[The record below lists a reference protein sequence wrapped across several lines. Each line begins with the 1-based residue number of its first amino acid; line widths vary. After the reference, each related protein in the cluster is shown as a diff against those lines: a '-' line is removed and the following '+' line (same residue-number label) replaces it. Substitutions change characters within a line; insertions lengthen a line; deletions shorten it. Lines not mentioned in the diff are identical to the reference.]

1 MPRYITEKG
10 IEGRYRSRLELY
22 EGSTWIDRAS
32 IKFDSNEEVEDY
44 AWLGTPPGLSEVK
57 GEYHVEKLREFFY
70 QIRNREYRAGLGI
83 PRKLIE
89 RDKTG
94 QVDLLVD
101 EFVARCGAHWME
113 LLSALLLAGTGS
125 ALGNCYD
132 GHVFFDTNHNEGK
145 SGDQKNLLTATEVAA
160 LNVAVAAAP
169 TPVEGAK
176 AILGVI
182 GYMMAYLDD
191 QAKPMNAGARQFMV
205 MTSPVL
211 WQFLAPA
218 LYQPLVNAGE
228 SNPLIAAQSK
238 GGFSVP
244 VIEANPLLT
253 YTTQFLVFRTDA
265 PLKPLIR
272 QDEMDVDLQI
282 IGEGSEEWKKNG
294 QMLVLPYARRAVG
307 YGRWQYAAHATLSHT

>member
-10 IEGRYRSRLELY
+10 VEGRYRSKLELY
-22 EGSTWIDRAS
+22 EATTWIDRAS

-101 EFVARCGAHWME
+101 EFAARCGAHWTE

-125 ALGNCYD
+125 TLGTCYD
-132 GHVFFDTNHNEGK
+132 GQLFFDTDHSEGK
-145 SGDQKNLLTATEVAA
+145 SGTQLNLLAAAQVAA
-160 LNVAVAAAP
+160 LDVAVPAAP
-169 TPVEGAK
+169 TPVEGAR

-182 GYMMAYLDD
+182 GYMMGWLDD
-191 QAKPMNAGARQFMV
+191 QGKPMNSGAREFLV

-218 LYQPLVNAGE
+218 VYQPLVNAGE
-228 SNPLIAAQSK
+228 TNPLIAALSK
-238 GGFSVP
+238 GGFSVS
-244 VIEANPLLT
+244 VEANPLLT

-272 QDEMDVDLQI
+272 QDEMDLDLQI
-282 IGEGSEEWKKNG
+282 IGEGTEEWKKNG
-294 QMLVLPYARRAVG
+294 QMLILPYARRAVG
-307 YGRWQYAAHATLSHT
+307 YGRWQYAAHATLS

>member
-10 IEGRYRSRLELY
+10 VEGRYRSKLELY
-22 EGSTWIDRAS
+22 EGTTWIDRAS

-57 GEYHVEKLREFFY
+57 GEYHIEKLREFFY

-101 EFVARCGAHWME
+101 EFAARCGAHWME

-132 GHVFFDTNHNEGK
+132 GHVFFDTDHSEGK
-145 SGDQKNLLTATEVAA
+145 SGTQLNLLAAAQVAA

-169 TPVEGAK
+169 TPSEGAK

-182 GYMMAYLDD
+182 GYMMGYLDD
-191 QAKPMNAGARQFMV
+191 QGKPMNSGGREFLV
-205 MTSPVL
+205 MTSPLL

-218 LYQPLVNAGE
+218 IYNPLVADGT
-228 SNPLIAAQSK
+228 NPLVSAQAK
-238 GGFSVP
+238 GGFSVS
-244 VIEANPLLT
+244 IEANPLLT
-253 YTTQFLVFRTDA
+253 YTVNFLVFRTDA

-272 QDEMDVDLQI
+272 QDEMDLDLQI

-294 QMLVLPYARRAVG
+294 QMLILPYARRAVG
-307 YGRWQYAAHATLSHT
+307 YGRWQYAAHATLSHA